1 MNMRFAFTKL
11 SDYVRITMKTGYK
24 KPLIYFFRTVGGTEG
39 VLKKLRTAIALF
51 LLFVTTC
58 TFCINAYAENVP
70 LLYINAGYGEENGVA
85 EVELKI
91 KNNKG
96 ISAYSVIVNYDPDML
111 TFIEASQSDT
121 LSGGVFYCN
130 GSYAQDAV
138 RLVWSDS
145 RNKSGDGTAAVL
157 RFKAADGTADLNTL
171 VSIGHTLVGDDLQ
184 PAAFEASDG
193 ELKISG
199 EIFYGDV
206 NRDGI
211 VNVADIVALNMY
223 LLDSDKNVLTN
234 TSQANAD
241 VNGDK
246 LINSNDSLTIMNYI
260 SMTIGGF

>member
-1 MNMRFAFTKL
+1 M
-11 SDYVRITMKTGYK
+11 
-24 KPLIYFFRTVGGTEG
+24 
-39 VLKKLRTAIALF
+39 KKLRTAIALF

-111 TFIEASQSDT
+111 TFIEASQSDA

-145 RNKSGDGTAAVL
+145 RNKS
-157 RFKAADGTADLNTL
+157 
-171 VSIGHTLVGDDLQ
+171 GHTLVGDDLQ